1 MQDSGVE
8 ALIFGLIRVEE
19 RFRTPL
25 DNKLYWERF
34 LIAERIER
42 WLLLVTGSPDLQN
55 PQGRNNKAGS
65 VRWTFR
71 EAESLK
77 IEGVH
82 EEQLRDR

>member
-1 MQDSGVE
+1 M
-8 ALIFGLIRVEE
+8 
-19 RFRTPL
+19 
-25 DNKLYWERF
+25 DNKPHWERF
-34 LIAERIER
+34 LTVERVER

-77 IEGVH
+77 IEGVRK
-82 EEQLRDR
+82 EQLRDR